1 MSENCLYL
9 NIFTPLISNASFTS
23 HLPVMIFIHG
33 GDFQFGYAT
42 ESIYEAE
49 RLVNTTNIIVALIQ
63 YRIGK

>member
-1 MSENCLYL
+1 
-9 NIFTPLISNASFTS
+9 
-23 HLPVMIFIHG
+23 MIFIHG

-63 YRIGK
+63 YRIGKWWVSLGIYIGT